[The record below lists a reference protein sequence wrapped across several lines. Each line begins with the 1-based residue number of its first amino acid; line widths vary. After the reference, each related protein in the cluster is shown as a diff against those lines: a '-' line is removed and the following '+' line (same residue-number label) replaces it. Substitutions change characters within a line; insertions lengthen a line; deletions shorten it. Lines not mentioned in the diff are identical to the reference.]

1 MADEQIPG
9 QTQEEYSRY
18 RGLEASGSIRVQ
30 GARCGLVLSGAGAGR
45 EGCDEAQEAGRG
57 GRGGSGLS
65 TTEGT
70 VCQAS
75 P

>member
-1 MADEQIPG
+1 MEPSDS
-9 QTQEEYSRY
+9 T
-18 RGLEASGSIRVQ
+18 RVQ
-30 GARCGLVLSGAGAGR
+30 GAGAEWGGAGR
-45 EGCDEAQEAGRG
+45 EGCDETQEAGRG

-65 TTEGT
+65 TTEGP